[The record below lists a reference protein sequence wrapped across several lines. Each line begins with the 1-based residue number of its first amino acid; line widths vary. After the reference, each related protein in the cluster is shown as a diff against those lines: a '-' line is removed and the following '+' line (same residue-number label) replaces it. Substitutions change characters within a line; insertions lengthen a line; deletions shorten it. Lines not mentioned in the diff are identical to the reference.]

1 MERLQHMLQQHV
13 MCCKLQNVKKILN
26 TISSQ
31 KKKHKYESIDIV
43 HMLTMSAVSAY
54 SARWWASC

>member
-1 MERLQHMLQQHV
+1 MFSQLINVFLCIMERLQHMLQQHV

-31 KKKHKYESIDIV
+31 KKNTNMKV
-43 HMLTMSAVSAY
+43 
-54 SARWWASC
+54 